1 MPSSKNSLAL
11 DDKNHDLFLDANGQL
26 AFYIDTV
33 NRVRQAIR
41 CRLQT
46 VQGEWYQ
53 NPDIGVPFF
62 GEVTVKN
69 PNLVTLKH
77 LFTSVIAG
85 VDGVKTV
92 DSIDLSFSQGTRVLY
107 ITFAVTAT
115 DGTTVTGSV

>member
-1 MPSSKNSLAL
+1 MPTTKSSLAL
-11 DDKNHDLFLDANGQL
+11 DDTNHDLFLDSNGQI
-26 AFYIDTV
+26 AFYADTV
-33 NRVRQAIR
+33 SRIKQAIR

-62 GEVTVKN
+62 DEVAVKN

-77 LFTSVIAG
+77 LFTSVISG

-115 DGTTVTGSV
+115 DGTTVTGGV